1 MGPREHAFKAGGKLG
16 FQTNIDDF
24 LQVYNSVAS
33 RRADT
38 LLSNPGSI
46 VVRKTGMGSE
56 VYDVISNKKS
66 NIALKT
72 VVEQEKT
79 EDYTFDFEKRD
90 DLKKAQM

>member
-1 MGPREHAFKAGGKLG
+1 
-16 FQTNIDDF
+16 
-24 LQVYNSVAS
+24 
-33 RRADT
+33 
-38 LLSNPGSI
+38 
-46 VVRKTGMGSE
+46 MGSE